1 MRSKAKVRWLSL
13 PLIGAALLA
22 LAGEAR
28 AIIGLPF
35 TPFSFAG
42 VARRT
47 ARRSAYYG
55 AVAAGAAVP
64 GAVPMLPPGCAVGIP
79 CGSMVY
85 RPYYY
90 GPSVVYAP

>member
-1 MRSKAKVRWLSL
+1 MRSRTKFRWLLL
-13 PLIGAALLA
+13 PLIAVALLA

-47 ARRSAYYG
+47 ARRAAYFG
-55 AVAAGAAVP
+55 AVAAPPMGAMPV
-64 GAVPMLPPGCAVGIP
+64 LPPGCAVGIP
-79 CGSMVY
+79 CGSVVY

-90 GPSVVYAP
+90 GPQVVYAP